1 MREEHASGWV
11 FWGYTVGIFLVS
23 VLILPW
29 LLWKIVSVKNR
40 RTAFLER
47 MGLRG
52 WQPTGEERPFWIHTV
67 SVGEVLAT
75 APFVRKLKKSVPGS
89 SDRHFFDYARRPGNG

>member
-1 MREEHASGWV
+1 MEADVREEHASGWV

-52 WQPTGEERPFWIHTV
+52 WQPTVDIIRFGLENDPSEE
-67 SVGEVLAT
+67 L
-75 APFVRKLKKSVPGS
+75 
-89 SDRHFFDYARRPGNG
+89 FDEMQFRFAVVWAS

>member
-1 MREEHASGWV
+1 MREEHASDWV
-11 FWGYTVGIFLVS
+11 FWGYTLGIFLVS

-29 LLWKIVSVKNR
+29 LLWKILTVKNR

-47 MGLRG
+47 MGLKG
-52 WQPTGEERPFWIHTV
+52 WEPTEAEEPFWIHTV

-75 APFVRKLKKSVPGS
+75 VPFVRELKRLDPGLGL
-89 SDRHFFDYARRPGNG
+89 DRYR